1 MLHIGFFDMKQ
12 MSTFFISA
20 ESDTFKEC
28 LENFL
33 SKIKTYTFPLSDK
46 KKFSD

>member
-1 MLHIGFFDMKQ
+1 MLHTGFFDMKQ

-20 ESDTFKEC
+20 KSDTVKEG

-33 SKIKTYTFPLSDK
+33 SKIKTYNSPLSDK